1 MVKQV
6 TVYNQT
12 GASAGNVAI
21 PDVFS
26 APIRVDIVNSMHTAL
41 RNRLRQPYGVNDY
54 AGHNVS
60 AESWGTG
67 RAVSRIPRVHG
78 SGTSRAGQGA
88 FGNMCRGGR
97 MFSPTRVWRK
107 WAGIVPA
114 NQRRYA
120 IASAIAAS
128 AQAALVKGRGHDIT
142 NVASVPLVVVDDVQS
157 IKKTSEA
164 VAFLKAVNAYDDVV
178 RVANSKRVR
187 AGRGHTRNRRYK
199 QKVGPLVVYKQ
210 NNGLVRAFNNIPGV
224 ETMSVDRLNL
234 VRLAPGGHVGRFIIW
249 TQSAVEGLSAF
260 GSYDNKSA
268 ASAYHRRGNV
278 YTLPRSVLFNADIDS
293 LIQSDAIQNIIRPT
307 RAKRTKQTGKRN
319 NLTNYAQLQKINP
332 RGVGTKKRAILKEYR
347 RAAVN
352 ATGNKPAYVTEAQAK
367 FAKRK
372 AALKNNALLQILQA
386 EN

>member
-1 MVKQV
+1 MVRKV
-6 TVYNQT
+6 SVYNVEGQES
-12 GASAGNVAI
+12 GSVAV

-26 APIRVDIVNSMHTAL
+26 APIRVDIVNNMHTAL

-78 SGTSRAGQGA
+78 SGTSRSGQGA

-97 MFSPTRVWRK
+97 LFSPTRVWRK
-107 WAGIVPA
+107 WAGVVPT

-128 AQAALVKGRGHDIT
+128 AEAALVKGRGHKIEE
-142 NVASVPLVVVDDVQS
+142 VKSVPLVVTDEIES
-157 IKKTSEA
+157 LTKTAAA
-164 VAFLKAVNAYDDVV
+164 VAFLKAVNAYADVE
-178 RVANSKRVR
+178 RCAASKRIR

-199 QKVGPLVVYKQ
+199 QKLGPLVVYKK
-210 NNGLVRAFNNIPGV
+210 NTGIVRAFNNIPGV

-249 TQSAVEGLSAF
+249 TQSALESLKAF
-260 GSYDNKSA
+260 GSYDNKSS
-268 ASAYHRRGNV
+268 ASDYHRRGNV

-293 LIQSDAIQNIIRPT
+293 LIQSDAIQNVVRPV
-307 RAKRTKQTGKRN
+307 RPKRSKSRGTKN
-319 NLTNYAQLQKINP
+319 NLSNYKQLSAINP
-332 RGVGTKKRAILKEYR
+332 RGVATKKRQILREYR
-347 RAAVN
+347 RAAIN
-352 ATGNKPAYVTEAQAK
+352 AGGDKPAYVAK
-367 FAKRK
+367 AAAKIAKRRE
-372 AALKNNALLQILQA
+372 ALRNNPLLQSLQA